1 MANRRNI
8 TGRQLARLRF
18 ERGLSQA
25 TVASR
30 LNRLG
35 WESATRFLVA
45 KIEGGS
51 RQVTDKDLVLLA
63 KVLKAPVG
71 EFFKL

>member
-1 MANRRNI
+1 M
-8 TGRQLARLRF
+8 ARLRF

-25 TVASR
+25 NVAAR

-35 WESATRFLVA
+35 WEDASRFLIA

-63 KVLKAPVG
+63 KVLKAPIS
-71 EFFKL
+71 EFFQP